1 MGFGGISLWSL
12 LLILAI
18 VVLLFGTKKLRHI
31 GTDLGGAIRGFKQAM
46 DEGQTEDRGRRGEES
61 AQISQQDPIE
71 PPSANT
77 EAGKKHSSS

>member
-1 MGFGGISLWSL
+1 MGFSGIGIGSL

-46 DEGQTEDRGRRGEES
+46 DEGQTEDQGGRGDES
-61 AQISQQDPIE
+61 AQIPQRDAVQSSPG
-71 PPSANT
+71 NT
-77 EAGKKHSSS
+77 HASKKHSSS